1 MRIGFIRIRYEIKCG
16 TANYQLTIPILG
28 TIIPNMSIYHDALFT
43 KTQQR
48 VLSILFGQPFRS
60 FYANEIIR
68 LANCGAGAVQRE
80 LEKLLASQLIT
91 VSKIGN
97 QKHFQANAN
106 SPIFNELHQ
115 IVLKTFG
122 VADVLNQGLLGLFP
136 QIEVAFIYG
145 SVAKGLETANSDIDV
160 MLVGNVSN
168 QEVLTALEPVLITL
182 ARKINPTIYT
192 LEEIAQRYNRSTPF
206 VMRVLEQ
213 PKIFIKG
220 SEAQFNKLLL
230 TV

>member
-1 MRIGFIRIRYEIKCG
+1 MRIGFIRILYEIECG

-28 TIIPNMSIYHDALFT
+28 IIIPNMSIYHDALFT

-91 VSKIGN
+91 VSKIGS

-106 SPIFNELHQ
+106 SPIFNNIGCLFDRTSIEHVEHDLDLKST
-115 IVLKTFG
+115 IKPDVVL
-122 VADVLNQGLLGLFP
+122 
-136 QIEVAFIYG
+136 G
-145 SVAKGLETANSDIDV
+145 SRG
-160 MLVGNVSN
+160 G
-168 QEVLTALEPVLITL
+168 
-182 ARKINPTIYT
+182 
-192 LEEIAQRYNRSTPF
+192 
-206 VMRVLEQ
+206 
-213 PKIFIKG
+213 
-220 SEAQFNKLLL
+220 
-230 TV
+230 

>member
-1 MRIGFIRIRYEIKCG
+1 
-16 TANYQLTIPILG
+16 
-28 TIIPNMSIYHDALFT
+28 MSIYNDALFT

-80 LEKLLASQLIT
+80 LEKLLASHLIT

-97 QKHFQANAN
+97 QKHFQANTN
-106 SPIFNELHQ
+106 SPIFKELHQ
-115 IVLKTFG
+115 IVVKTFG
-122 VADVLNQGLLGLFP
+122 IADVLRQGLLGLLP
-136 QIEVAFIYG
+136 NIEVAFIYG

-160 MLVGNVSN
+160 MIIGSVSN
-168 QEVLTALEPVLITL
+168 QEVLTALGPLQITL

-192 LEEIAQRYNRSTPF
+192 VDEISQRYKIGKTF
-206 VMRVLEQ
+206 VLRVLEQ
-213 PKIFIKG
+213 AKIFIKG
-220 SEAQFNKLLL
+220 SEDELRKSIGSS
-230 TV
+230 

>member
-1 MRIGFIRIRYEIKCG
+1 
-16 TANYQLTIPILG
+16 
-28 TIIPNMSIYHDALFT
+28 MSICHEALFT

-97 QKHFQANAN
+97 QKHFQANSN

-115 IVLKTFG
+115 IVVKTFG
-122 VADVLNQGLLGLFP
+122 VADVLHQGLLGLFP
-136 QIEVAFIYG
+136 NIQVAFIYG
-145 SVAKGLETANSDIDV
+145 SVAKGLETANSDIDL
-160 MLVGNVSN
+160 MLIGSVSN
-168 QEVLTALEPVLITL
+168 QEVLTALEPIQITL
-182 ARKINPTIYT
+182 ARKIYPTIYT
-192 LEEIAQRYNRSTPF
+192 LEELCQK
-206 VMRVLEQ
+206 V
-213 PKIFIKG
+213 
-220 SEAQFNKLLL
+220 
-230 TV
+230 